1 MRWSLILTE
10 KIMLKMREGSVYVVD
25 INSVVEWPLQAEG
38 AVVETIAA
46 VLSRTKPF
54 DPAFCWTIIRPGWK
68 LV

>member
-1 MRWSLILTE
+1 MSVVSAR
-10 KIMLKMREGSVYVVD
+10 KYHPAMARKRAVYVLD
-25 INSVVEWPLQAEG
+25 INSVVEWLLQAEG

-54 DPAFCWTIIRPGWK
+54 DPAFCWTISRPGWK

>member
-1 MRWSLILTE
+1 
-10 KIMLKMREGSVYVVD
+10 MLKRPEGSVYVLDV
-25 INSVVEWPLQAEG
+25 NSVVEWPLQARG

-54 DPAFCWTIIRPGWK
+54 DPAFCWTISRPGCK